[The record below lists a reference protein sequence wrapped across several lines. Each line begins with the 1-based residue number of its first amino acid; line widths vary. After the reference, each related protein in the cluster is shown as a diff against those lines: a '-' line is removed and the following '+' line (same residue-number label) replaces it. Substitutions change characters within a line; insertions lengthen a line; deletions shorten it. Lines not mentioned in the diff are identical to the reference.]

1 MNFFDTYVMQALID
15 EIVPQ
20 ATFFK
25 DRYFPTE
32 AGDIFDADKVL
43 VEYRKH
49 GRKMAAFV
57 SPRVGDIPLEREGY
71 SVTEFAPAMI
81 APSRPLS
88 IDDLRKRGFGEAL
101 FPGLTPSKRAALI
114 QQQDLADLCDTITR
128 REEWLAVQTMIN
140 NECTM
145 QEYIDAQTAGETRYI
160 KFFEDT
166 SDHTYTVQNLWNAEN
181 GDFFGDVEAMARALS
196 KRGIRAADLVLGSEV
211 AQAIQSLEVVQKRL
225 DKSSGIITGQID
237 AELSKYPGVSFLG
250 ILNFGGFRLNLICV
264 DESYEDESG
273 NDTAYFPATSAMVT
287 APGCGHMMYG
297 RITQIDYGTTEY
309 TDHTGIR
316 IPKFTLDQP
325 NDIRKLRVAAR
336 PIAVPKNYCPYI
348 YAANVV
354 G

>member
-1 MNFFDTYVMQALID
+1 MIPMEIKVMHQVMEWNEDVSD
-15 EIVPQ
+15 EVKSTL
-20 ATFFK
+20 A
-25 DRYFPTE
+25 
-32 AGDIFDADKVL
+32 AHKV
-43 VEYRKH
+43 
-49 GRKMAAFV
+49 
-57 SPRVGDIPLEREGY
+57 
-71 SVTEFAPAMI
+71 
-81 APSRPLS
+81 
-88 IDDLRKRGFGEAL
+88 
-101 FPGLTPSKRAALI
+101 
-114 QQQDLADLCDTITR
+114 C
-128 REEWLAVQTMIN
+128 MIN
-140 NECTM
+140 
-145 QEYIDAQTAGETRYI
+145 
-160 KFFEDT
+160 
-166 SDHTYTVQNLWNAEN
+166 
-181 GDFFGDVEAMARALS
+181 
-196 KRGIRAADLVLGSEV
+196 VLGSPGAGKTSTIV
-211 AQAIQSLEVVQKRL
+211 SLIERL
-225 DKSSGIITGQID
+225 RSRFRIGVIEGDITGQID

-273 NDTAYFPATSAMVT
+273 NDTAYFPVTSAMVT